1 MSCSQPTLKNDW
13 SAQLLFS
20 SAATEKRLESP
31 RTVEK
36 RYWHSLN
43 GMASKMNEWQK
54 ALMEIAA
61 LIESR
66 EAMRQNCGD
75 AFVAPSGPTS
85 VSAAI
90 RTVVKTK
97 VVGESDGSK

>member
-1 MSCSQPTLKNDW
+1 MP
-13 SAQLLFS
+13 FS
-20 SAATEKRLESP
+20 SEAMGRRLENL
-31 RTVEK
+31 RMVGK
-36 RYWHSLN
+36 HYWHSLN
-43 GMASKMNEWQK
+43 GTGSKMNEWQK
-54 ALMEIAA
+54 ALMEIAT

-66 EAMRQNCGD
+66 EAMRKNCGD
-75 AFVAPSGPTS
+75 SFVAPSGPTS